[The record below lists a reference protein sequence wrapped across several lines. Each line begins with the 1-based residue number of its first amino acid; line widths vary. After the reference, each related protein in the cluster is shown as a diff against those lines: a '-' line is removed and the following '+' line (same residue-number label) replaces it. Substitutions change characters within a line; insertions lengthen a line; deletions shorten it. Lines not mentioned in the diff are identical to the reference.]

1 MFSSSAPGRPITTR
15 LAKRPLRTSSS
26 RVMRL
31 IAGEGGALQRRQQ
44 LLEGALRF
52 QRPCLHPVV
61 GQPRE
66 ERHGLH
72 GDVGLV
78 LVVLRE
84 MHGIDGAVE
93 QRGDPRGQ
101 AKRHDGIRAA
111 LGNRKNGFVQASP
124 PTTTPQTTVT
134 ARCVKGPRLPG
145 QRREMIACCIFP
157 WDVFLGS
164 TSWVV
169 ATPGGSGSPVVGVVC
184 SPNSW
189 GRSRR
194 RAARRGCSWR
204 WPAAS
209 ALPCRGV
216 SPRRTR
222 PGRVPAT
229 NGRPAATGAP
239 ATTDQHR
246 DLHQQRRA
254 DGRQHFGQRH
264 RSTTMEFTAAAPAYS
279 FTVTERR
286 LLHRSTARS
295 PTARRPCRTFGQS
308 RLDADRRRQRGCR
321 HRLAR
326 QRARRAAAPSS
337 SARPTPPPT

>member
-15 LAKRPLRTSSS
+15 LAKRPAADQFVARHG
-26 RVMRL
+26 L
-31 IAGEGGALQRRQQ
+31 IAREGGALQRRQQ

-66 ERHGLH
+66 ERHRLH

-78 LVVLRE
+78 LVMLRE

-111 LGNRKNGFVQASP
+111 FGNRKNGFVQASP

-169 ATPGGSGSPVVGVVC
+169 ATPGGSGSPVWEWYAVQTVGAVRV
-184 SPNSW
+184 
-189 GRSRR
+189 G
-194 RAARRGCSWR
+194 ARLDVD
-204 WPAAS
+204 A
-209 ALPCRGV
+209 RGV
-216 SPRRTR
+216 
-222 PGRVPAT
+222 GR
-229 NGRPAATGAP
+229 
-239 ATTDQHR
+239 
-246 DLHQQRRA
+246 
-254 DGRQHFGQRH
+254 
-264 RSTTMEFTAAAPAYS
+264 
-279 FTVTERR
+279 RR
-286 LLHRSTARS
+286 LLCRAEECHRAGRDLDGSRQRMDDRQQLDSGDDRPTPRPS
-295 PTARRPCRTFGQS
+295 PTTARRRPSTF
-308 RLDADRRRQRGCR
+308 
-321 HRLAR
+321 
-326 QRARRAAAPSS
+326 
-337 SARPTPPPT
+337 RPTPASRRWSSPPRRPPTPSP